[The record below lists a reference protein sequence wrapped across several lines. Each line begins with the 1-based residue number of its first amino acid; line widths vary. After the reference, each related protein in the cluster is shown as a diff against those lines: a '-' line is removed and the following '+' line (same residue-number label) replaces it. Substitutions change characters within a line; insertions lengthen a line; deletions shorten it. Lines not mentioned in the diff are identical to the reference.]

1 MNKDSKPVRI
11 KSEYAD
17 AVKIVAEASEP
28 KVSQTALLNHILE
41 KGGIKSILKKGARK

>member
-1 MNKDSKPVRI
+1 MSKDSKPIRI
-11 KSEYAD
+11 KSDYAD
-17 AVKIVAEASEP
+17 AIKIAAENSEP